1 MKNKTLS
8 ILVVFLVVVGIISLC
23 KNNSENKKDEWHYS
37 DGSSIV
43 CRVSGCGKTPV
54 YSNWDDRFCKEHL
67 NKSENHSEQ
76 YDASVA
82 KKKVNT
88 KKALSKE
95 EADALRGT
103 GYHGTRPN
111 SSAES
116 IEIKAAMVKCK
127 NCGMHSDNGS
137 NSLCDECQ
145 YNKEYG
151 FD

>member
-1 MKNKTLS
+1 MTKKITYILIVVLVIGAIFTLT
-8 ILVVFLVVVGIISLC
+8 
-23 KNNSENKKDEWHYS
+23 KEEEKDERHYS

-43 CRVSGCGKTPV
+43 CRVDGCGEIPV
-54 YSNWDDRFCKEHL
+54 YSNWDDRFCSQHL
-67 NKSENHSEQ
+67 NKSKNHSEQ
-76 YDASVA
+76 YDSSVA
-82 KKKVNT
+82 KKKINT
-88 KKALSKE
+88 KKALTKA
-95 EADALRGT
+95 EADALKGT
-103 GYHGTRPN
+103 GYHGTKPN
-111 SSAES
+111 STAED

>member
-1 MKNKTLS
+1 MKNK
-8 ILVVFLVVVGIISLC
+8 ILPIVVVLLIVVGISALW
-23 KNNSENKKDEWHYS
+23 KNNDKNKNDEWHYS

-43 CRVSGCGKTPV
+43 CRVNGCGNNPV

-82 KKKVNT
+82 KKKINT
-88 KKALSKE
+88 KKALTKE

-103 GYHGTRPN
+103 GYHGTKPN
-111 SSAES
+111 SFAES
-116 IEIKAAMVKCK
+116 NALKAAMVTCK

>member
-1 MKNKTLS
+1 MKNK
-8 ILVVFLVVVGIISLC
+8 ILPIAVVLLIVVGIFALW
-23 KNNSENKKDEWHYS
+23 KNNDKSENDEWHYS

-82 KKKVNT
+82 KKKINT
-88 KKALSKE
+88 KKALTKE

-103 GYHGTRPN
+103 GYHGTKPN
-111 SSAES
+111 SFAE
-116 IEIKAAMVKCK
+116 INALKAAMVKCK

-145 YNKEYG
+145 YNKDYG
-151 FD
+151 LE

>member
-1 MKNKTLS
+1 MKHK
-8 ILVVFLVVVGIISLC
+8 ILPIAVVLLIVIGISALW
-23 KNNSENKKDEWHYS
+23 KNNDKNKKDEWHYS

-43 CRVSGCGKTPV
+43 CRVNGCGKNPV

-76 YDASVA
+76 YDVSVA

-88 KKALSKE
+88 KKALTKE

-116 IEIKAAMVKCK
+116 IELKAAMVKCK

>member
-1 MKNKTLS
+1 MKNK
-8 ILVVFLVVVGIISLC
+8 ILPIAVVLLIVVGIFALW
-23 KNNSENKKDEWHYS
+23 KNNDKSENDEWHYS

-76 YDASVA
+76 YDAFVA

-88 KKALSKE
+88 KKALTKE

-103 GYHGTRPN
+103 GYHGTKPN
-111 SSAES
+111 SFAES
-116 IEIKAAMVKCK
+116 NALKAAMVKCK
-127 NCGMHSDNGS
+127 NCGMHSNNGS

-145 YNKEYG
+145 YNKDYG
-151 FD
+151 LE